1 MMLGRFADA
10 ALTGTTCINAATT
23 NATTVTP
30 SATRLT
36 KRAAI
41 LAGWNIAN
49 IILIRHILEI
59 PDLTSHQRVILSVKS
74 DDGFVAYV
82 NAREVGR
89 IRIPEAADKKTLP
102 HNATAN
108 NAFEPLKP
116 DELDVT
122 KYLKSGKNILALH
135 GVNRALQSS
144 DFSLIPVIRAESRPV
159 INKGKKVRA
168 ERNF

>member
-1 MMLGRFADA
+1 MECHREKGKWRNSYGLICSTHLRRHQPAKFPVSNY
-10 ALTGTTCINAATT
+10 TT
-23 NATTVTP
+23 
-30 SATRLT
+30 LY
-36 KRAAI
+36 
-41 LAGWNIAN
+41 
-49 IILIRHILEI
+49 IRHILEI

-116 DELDVT
+116 DEIDVT

-144 DFSLIPVIRAESRPV
+144 DFSLIPVIRAENRPV